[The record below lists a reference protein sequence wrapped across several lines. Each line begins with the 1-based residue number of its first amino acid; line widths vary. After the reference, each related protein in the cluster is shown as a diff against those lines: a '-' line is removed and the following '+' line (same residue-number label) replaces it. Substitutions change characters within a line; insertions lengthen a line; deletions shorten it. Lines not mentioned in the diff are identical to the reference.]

1 MIAARRA
8 FCFFV
13 NAMISPANPPATKNA
28 TLAAFPPA
36 LFCDVVSPGLAG
48 CHVPADRRQR
58 MGGRADLPAALCG
71 PPWCDQI
78 PTPTENQL
86 YPYSEQS
93 CAPRH
98 SLDSRKLFVD

>member
-1 MIAARRA
+1 MKSVGQKPRHDSRKAAGEESGIGGLSCTGRSA
-8 FCFFV
+8 
-13 NAMISPANPPATKNA
+13 
-28 TLAAFPPA
+28 
-36 LFCDVVSPGLAG
+36 PG
-48 CHVPADRRQR
+48 

-86 YPYSEQS
+86 YPYSEHS

-98 SLDSRKLFVD
+98 SHDSRKLFAD

>member
-1 MIAARRA
+1 
-8 FCFFV
+8 
-13 NAMISPANPPATKNA
+13 
-28 TLAAFPPA
+28 
-36 LFCDVVSPGLAG
+36 
-48 CHVPADRRQR
+48 

-86 YPYSEQS
+86 YPYSEHS

-98 SLDSRKLFVD
+98 SHDSRKLFADWRQITKNPELL